1 MEIIMADQKVQAPNQ
16 LGQLQSLMTLVGG
29 DKQTATTAPTNTAPL
44 EGVLAQMQGV
54 NYDQLL
60 QSIFQQ
66 AAGTIPGFQAAYS
79 NAAGARSGRNSAME
93 AALQNL
99 LKQTTVES
107 QKQVATLNQQNLANQ
122 ANAAA
127 NLRGQKTTTAKPSQL
142 GQMAALIGLLQG
154 ATKLGGFN
162 TVQDMLGA
170 VTGTAA
176 AQAPAPVRE
185 AVQVPVEAAPMQ
197 MSMAPDMPAF
207 DINDALLP
215 VYDPT
220 GTNMS
225 MAPAEMFTP
234 LDLNQFIDNV
244 PVQADMSYAPAEW
257 FQQPDVM
264 SYF

>member
-1 MEIIMADQKVQAPNQ
+1 MADQKVQAPNQ
-16 LGQLQSLMTLVGG
+16 LGQLQTLMTLIGG
-29 DKQTATTAPTNTAPL
+29 DKQTATTSPTNTAPL

-66 AAGTIPGFQAAYS
+66 AAGTIPGFQAAYA
-79 NAAGARSGRNSAME
+79 NAVGARSGSNSAMQ

-107 QKQVATLNQQNLANQ
+107 QKQVATLQQQNLANQ
-122 ANAAA
+122 ANAAS
-127 NLRGQKTTTAKPSQL
+127 NLRGQQTTTAKPSQL

-176 AQAPAPVRE
+176 PAAQAPAPVRD
-185 AVQVPVEAAPMQ
+185 AVQVEVPQTAQ
-197 MSMAPDMPAF
+197 MSMAPDMQSF
-207 DINDALLP
+207 NVNDAFLP
-215 VYDPT
+215 AYDPS

-225 MAPAEMFTP
+225 MAPEEMFTP
-234 LDLNQFIDNV
+234 LDLNQFIGNTPAQV
-244 PVQADMSYAPAEW
+244 DMSMAPAEW
-257 FQQPDVM
+257 FEQPDIM

>member
-1 MEIIMADQKVQAPNQ
+1 MADQKVQAPNQ
-16 LGQLQSLMTLVGG
+16 LGQLQTLMTLIGG
-29 DKQTATTAPTNTAPL
+29 DKQTATTSPTNTAPL

-66 AAGTIPGFQAAYS
+66 AAGNIPGFQAAYA
-79 NAAGARSGRNSAME
+79 NAAGARSGSNSAMQ

-107 QKQVATLNQQNLANQ
+107 QKQVATLQQQNLANQ
-122 ANAAA
+122 ANAAS

-142 GQMAALIGLLQG
+142 GQMAAVIGLLQG

-176 AQAPAPVRE
+176 PAAQAGSVQPMTIQPDWTAPMNVPFAESPYANYAGQSYTPGADYAPVADMNLGGAD
-185 AVQVPVEAAPMQ
+185 AVYNTSAP
-197 MSMAPDMPAF
+197 AVF
-207 DINDALLP
+207 DQIPYTEIPFTEYA
-215 VYDPT
+215 PT
-220 GTNMS
+220 GTFENS
-225 MAPAEMFTP
+225 E
-234 LDLNQFIDNV
+234 IDWN
-244 PVQADMSYAPAEW
+244 S
-257 FQQPDVM
+257 
-264 SYF
+264 